1 MDGWTGQSCRKRN
14 IERQIRILVN
24 WVIVQDGE
32 TIIFA
37 ITGTLAFHDLRT
49 YNNNMDLVH

>member
-24 WVIVQDGE
+24 WVIAQDGE

-37 ITGTLAFHDLRT
+37 RNYLTSRT
-49 YNNNMDLVH
+49 FCLIGGVRNRRI